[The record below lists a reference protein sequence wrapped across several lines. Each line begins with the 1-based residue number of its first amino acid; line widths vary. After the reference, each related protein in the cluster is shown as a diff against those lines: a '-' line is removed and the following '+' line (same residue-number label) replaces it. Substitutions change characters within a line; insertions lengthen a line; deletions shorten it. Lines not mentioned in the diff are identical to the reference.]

1 MADNIVITL
10 DLKSGDFRGA
20 FSDVEN
26 KLDDLSTKAGASFS
40 SKFSGK
46 IKTSLVGVNKELLKT
61 AGAVFAVSKAFSFL
75 ANSGKEFSSFEETL
89 IEVNTILPK
98 TLKLTEENAKTFRSF
113 ASQFGTNASQQ
124 VKSFY
129 QITSSGITDS
139 AKATRVL
146 VAANKLAIG
155 GIADISGSV
164 NVLTDILNVYAE
176 SGITAKDASDSLFT
190 TVKLGK
196 TTVAELSASF
206 GSVLSPANNIGVS
219 LDTVSAAL
227 ATLTIRGNTTSE
239 NVTGLTALINSLSQ
253 NSLML
258 GKGFNDTAVKTDG
271 LVVVLKRLAER
282 TGGSTA
288 ALFKLLGRKEAVNAF
303 LKLSSDGFVS
313 LNNNIKEFE
322 NKSGAAND
330 AFKLIQ
336 RSSSFQFK
344 QFNAGI
350 RDLQIGIGQNLVPIL
365 LTAVRG
371 FNGITDAIAR
381 AFGKKQ
387 DLTEVDKISEKL
399 NKLGQQFTLLKE
411 KEKDFGKGER
421 YDSLRIKTAEK
432 LNQILAER
440 SKLRVELSKILEER
454 GKSGDGQRVKK
465 EIDNNAQIL
474 AARKAALE
482 ALGSIGLTETQIL
495 QQKYA
500 QDSEKLRLALEN
512 NELTRTEFENRRLVL
527 DQMFADQRKIIED
540 QAVLNSTNSFENLGA
555 AFEITAKKMQ
565 GTAGQLAAVLTN
577 RLTAGFGNA
586 FQAVGK
592 AFASGE
598 DAGQAFLDSA
608 KATFG
613 ELASAAGDFYIKD
626 GIAKTV
632 GGYPG
637 GPALIA
643 AGAGLKVLSG
653 ILGASGGPSSSVA
666 SGATGGGASEGFN
679 AFDNNA
685 IESQQDV
692 AENKPNQSIQLV
704 VQGNVLDSEDSA
716 KRLLDGL
723 NAEFQ
728 KNGSFLVDTRIA
740 T

>member
-40 SKFSGK
+40 SNFSGK
-46 IKTSLVGVNKELLKT
+46 IKASLLGVNKELLKT

-75 ANSGKEFSSFEETL
+75 GESGREFAAFEEAL

-98 TLKLTEENAKTFRSF
+98 TQKLTEQNTKTFRGF
-113 ASQFGTNASQQ
+113 AAQFGTSAAQQ

-139 AKATRVL
+139 AAATRVL
-146 VAANKLAIG
+146 TSANKLAVG
-155 GIADISGSV
+155 GVAGIDGSIK
-164 NVLTDILNVYAE
+164 VLTSILNVYAD
-176 SGITAKDASDSLFT
+176 SNISAADAADSLFT
-190 TVKLGK
+190 TVKLGV
-196 TTVAELSASF
+196 TTVEELSSSLGKILA
-206 GSVLSPANNIGVS
+206 PANDAGIE
-219 LDTVSAAL
+219 LDTLNGLL
-227 ATLTIRGNTTSE
+227 ATLTLQGNTTAE
-239 NVTGLTALINSLSQ
+239 NVTGLSALISALTTKSA
-253 NSLML
+253 LL
-258 GKGFNDTAVKTDG
+258 GKGFDINAVKTEG
-271 LVVVLKRLAER
+271 FVNVLKKLQER
-282 TGGSTA
+282 TGGSA
-288 ALFKLLGRKEAVNAF
+288 VELNRLLGSKEAFLAF
-303 LKLSSDGFVS
+303 VKLSKNGFKTVTD
-313 LNNNIKEFE
+313 NIDQFA
-322 NKSGAAND
+322 NKAGAAND

-350 RDLQIGIGQNLVPIL
+350 KDLQIGIGQNLVPIL

-399 NKLGQQFTLLKE
+399 NQLGQQFTLLKE

-440 SKLRVELSKILEER
+440 SKLRVELSKILEAR
-454 GKSGDGQRVKK
+454 RTSGDGQRVKN

-495 QQKYA
+495 QQKYT

-527 DQMFADQRKIIED
+527 DQMFADQRKVIED